1 MYKIKKRFSG
11 TLSVSG
17 EGEVKAKPDVATL
30 RLGVVT
36 TAKTAQEAI
45 RENAQRMDE
54 VIDAMKAIGVPSEDL
69 QTTGISLSPVVDY
82 DEKSPTYLKIVQY
95 RVEDTLSIEV
105 DVEKAGRVLDEAV
118 EAGANVGGG
127 LIFGLRDVSM
137 FRDSALT
144 AAVEA
149 ARHNAEVIAEALKG
163 RLIGARSV
171 DATYGGRPSLMRGTL
186 EKAMEVQRTPIEPGE
201 LTVSATVRMTYEYE
215 LNGKS

>member
-1 MYKIKKRFSG
+1 MYKIKKRFTG

-69 QTTGISLSPVVDY
+69 QTAGISLSPVVDY

-118 EAGANVGGG
+118 KAGANVGGR
-127 LIFGLRDVSM
+127 LVFGLRDVSM

-149 ARHNAEVIAEALKG
+149 ARHNAEIVAEALKG
-163 RLIGARSV
+163 RLVGARSI
-171 DATYGGRPSLMRGTL
+171 DATHGGQPALMRGTL
-186 EKAMEVQRTPIEPGE
+186 EKAMEAQRTPIEPGE